1 MQLISPLSM
10 KLWKLFRSIKTKM
23 VDDIFISKL
32 LTTENNR
39 ESDFSENN
47 KFVDQFQQTE
57 LHECNAMLVR
67 VY

>member
-1 MQLISPLSM
+1 
-10 KLWKLFRSIKTKM
+10 M

-39 ESDFSENN
+39 ESDFSENS